1 MSETTAV
8 SVPVSLAF
16 APHGCRAL
24 AILGLA
30 TVVSTLGSWIHD
42 FGARR
47 LGLGTF
53 ASSAAPKIYSL
64 VTTAGRQPEDT

>member
-1 MSETTAV
+1 M
-8 SVPVSLAF
+8 
-16 APHGCRAL
+16 

-30 TVVSTLGSWIHD
+30 TVVSTLGSWMHD

>member
-1 MSETTAV
+1 MSKTAAV

-16 APHGCRAL
+16 ALHGCRAL
-24 AILGLA
+24 AIFWLE
-30 TVVSTLGSWIHD
+30 TVVSTIGSWMND

-53 ASSAAPKIYSL
+53 TSSTAPKYTIW
-64 VTTAGRQPEDT
+64 